1 VLANQELTGG
11 IGGRFSIVNSLKY
24 GDAACDEG
32 IQYGVGAELGFD
44 GLVTVGSH
52 EGR

>member
-1 VLANQELTGG
+1 VASVVASPSSTRE
-11 IGGRFSIVNSLKY
+11 KY